1 MSGRSGKTDSEGPM
15 LSFYTGSPK
24 GRAKADAKTT
34 EETFTLPHDL
44 DAERSILAS
53 ILLDNEVCHEALEL
67 LQPEDFFRPSHQ
79 QIFAAMR
86 ELSETGQP
94 IDPTT
99 LSTLLR
105 QRGQLDKIGG
115 IPAISALLDAYAIP
129 ANLEAYAKTVKDKS
143 MLRRAIEVC
152 QAGIRACRLEEQDA
166 HSIIDELERSI
177 FEVGEARI
185 RSGFVPVAEVARTQ
199 LQQVEAAQS
208 NSGRLTGLAT
218 GFTDFDRLTN
228 GLQPSD
234 LIIVAARPSAGK
246 TAFCLNIAQHA
257 AVADGKRVGIF
268 SLEMSKESLVMRLLC
283 AQSRVDS
290 QRLRSGYLSREEWR
304 KLAEALQEL
313 TTAPIFIDDTP
324 GISVAEMR
332 AKARRLKAQHGLDLL
347 IVDYLQLV
355 RARGRHENRQTEVSQ
370 ISRDLKGL
378 AKELDIPL
386 IALSQLSRASENRS
400 DHRPILS
407 DLRESGS
414 IEQDADVVAFIFREE
429 MYNPTEDNAGRAELI
444 VAKQRNGPTGTVELT
459 FIKACTRF
467 DNLWE
472 EDL

>member
-1 MSGRSGKTDSEGPM
+1 MSARSSKTE
-15 LSFYTGSPK
+15 PK
-24 GRAKADAKTT
+24 AA
-34 EETFTLPHDL
+34 EEPLVLPHDL
-44 DAERSILAS
+44 DAERSVLAS
-53 ILLDNEVCHEALEL
+53 ILLDNEVCYEAFEI

-79 QIFAAMR
+79 HIFAAMR
-86 ELSETGQP
+86 ELAETGQP

-99 LSTLLR
+99 LVTVLR
-105 QRGQLDKIGG
+105 QRNQLDKVGG
-115 IPAISALLDAYAIP
+115 ITALSALLDAYAIP
-129 ANLEAYAKTVKDKS
+129 ANLEAYAKTVKDKAL
-143 MLRRAIEVC
+143 LRRALKVC
-152 QAGIRACRLEEQDA
+152 QEGMAACQRGDRDA
-166 HSIIDELERSI
+166 HTVIDELERNI
-177 FEVGEARI
+177 FEIGEARL
-185 RSGFVPVAEVARTQ
+185 RSGFVPVAEVARKQ
-199 LQQVEAAQS
+199 LQQIEHAQS
-208 NSGRLTGLAT
+208 TSGRLTGLAT

-234 LIIVAARPSAGK
+234 LIVIAARPSAGK
-246 TAFCLNIAQHA
+246 TAFCLNIAQNV
-257 AVADGKRVGIF
+257 AVGEGKRVGIF
-268 SLEMSKESLVMRLLC
+268 SLEMSRESLVMRLLC

-304 KLAEALQEL
+304 KLAEALQDL

-332 AKARRLKAQHGLDLL
+332 AKARRLKVQHGLDLL

-355 RARGRHENRQTEVSQ
+355 RGRGRPENRQTEVSQ
-370 ISRDLKGL
+370 ISRDLKNL
-378 AKELDIPL
+378 AKELDVPL
-386 IALSQLSRASENRS
+386 IALSQLSRASENRA

-444 VAKQRNGPTGTVELT
+444 VAKQRNGPTGTVDLA

-472 EDL
+472 